1 MSHAIRIRLFA
12 AARDLAGADTIV
24 VQPPGPRQCP
34 ELADGR
40 WSAEEWIDAVAE
52 QYPQLQ
58 DLLPMCRLAVDRRY
72 VDGAHRF
79 GADGEIALIPPVSG
93 G

>member
-12 AARDLAGADTIV
+12 AARELAGADTIV
-24 VQPPGPRQCP
+24 VQPPSPPQRP
-34 ELADGR
+34 ELSDGG
-40 WSAEEWIDAVAE
+40 WSAEEWMTAIGD
-52 QYPQLQ
+52 QHPQLK

-72 VDGAHRF
+72 VDGGHRI
-79 GADGEIALIPPVSG
+79 GAGREIALIPPVSG

>member
-12 AARDLAGADTIV
+12 VARELAGTDAIV
-24 VQPPGPRQCP
+24 VQPPGPRP
-34 ELADGR
+34 GPAVADQR
-40 WSAEEWIDAVAE
+40 WSAEEWIGAVAD
-52 QYPQLQ
+52 QYPQLK

-72 VDGAHRF
+72 VDGGHRI
-79 GADGEIALIPPVSG
+79 DTDQEIALIPPVSG